1 MTQEFPLPF
10 GYKREGS
17 KIAIDE
23 EQAKIIRK
31 KAEQFKLFNEIL
43 ENPEKFDKDG
53 LFKEDISEISNYEKA
68 VILFEEYLKDSKE
81 S

>member
-31 KAEQFKLFNEIL
+31 KS
-43 ENPEKFDKDG
+43 PT
-53 LFKEDISEISNYEKA
+53 
-68 VILFEEYLKDSKE
+68 V
-81 S
+81 